1 MIRKTIN
8 FINYLYE
15 AFLDL
20 IYNKKCLI
28 CGCSKIDNLLCK
40 TCSKDVHYLSGF
52 QHRIYNGISIFSCVL
67 YQTNVK
73 KLIHLLKFKHKKSC
87 AIVLAKIMFTY
98 FKKLNLEDDFIIIYP
113 PSYFTKNLSR
123 GYEHMFLIAKEFQ
136 KLTNFKIERK
146 LLKKIKYTKPQY
158 KAKNRHKNIKGSFD
172 INKDLILK
180 YQNSNI
186 LLIDDI
192 TTSGATLN
200 EIIDLLLNNG
210 FSNITCLTVSKV
222 K

>member
-1 MIRKTIN
+1 
-8 FINYLYE
+8 
-15 AFLDL
+15 
-20 IYNKKCLI
+20 
-28 CGCSKIDNLLCK
+28 
-40 TCSKDVHYLSGF
+40 
-52 QHRIYNGISIFSCVL
+52 
-67 YQTNVK
+67 
-73 KLIHLLKFKHKKSC
+73 
-87 AIVLAKIMFTY
+87 MFTY

-172 INKDLILK
+172 VNKDLILK